1 MHYGTYQVIRSI
13 CVKSSDLDEAAL
25 TCKVHVQMFRY
36 HRPGYSV
43 GHVGP
48 DQKLIAEVQQ
58 LHVQL
63 NSFFSLPGKKQQQ
76 QQNSVT
82 RQLCCLKKYQVWDQ
96 ENLTFVC

>member
-63 NSFFSLPGKKQQQ
+63 NSFFSLPGKK
-76 QQNSVT
+76 NNNNNKILLPGCCVVLKNT
-82 RQLCCLKKYQVWDQ
+82 RCG
-96 ENLTFVC
+96 TRRI